1 MTPTSCDVTCANGTA
16 DRLNRHCECAVVDV
30 SALRG
35 QLAARLPS
43 GAVDA
48 DKHAHLFSP
57 FALFVDRAT
66 LDAIAGIARSVVD
79 VARNPHYVAHVL
91 RWAPE
96 IARCNPGSPG
106 GVLGLDFH
114 LTVEGPRLIE
124 INTNPG
130 GLLLG
135 SEMLDVVSACA
146 PNAWV
151 PWVAPRDARAATLE
165 AWVRDMTLQ
174 RDARP
179 ARLAIVDADPTAQFL
194 YPEFE
199 LYRQGF
205 SELGIEA
212 LICAP
217 EALTWRD
224 GALHHEGRAVD
235 AVYNRLTDFALGEP
249 ASAPLATAYRAGA
262 IALTPH
268 PRAHAVFA
276 DKRNLIA
283 LGDAARLSKW
293 GVDPGDIE
301 RLTAAI
307 PETRLLDDAVRDR
320 LWTERK
326 LYFFKPAAGYGSR
339 GSYRGDKLTR
349 STWDALAGGTYVAQ
363 RVAPPSVRVAAGGG
377 ELKADVR
384 CFADDSGVLLFLARL
399 YQGQTTNMR
408 TPGGGFAA
416 VFTQPRDHAARSSV
430 VSADSVRSPRSA

>member
-1 MTPTSCDVTCANGTA
+1 MTPTSCDVTCANGTT
-16 DRLNRHCECAVVDV
+16 DRLNRRCECAVLDV
-30 SALRG
+30 SGLRR

-43 GAVDA
+43 GALDA
-48 DKHAHLFSP
+48 AKHAHLFSS

-96 IARCNPGSPG
+96 IAQRDPGSPG

-135 SEMLDVVSACA
+135 AEMLDAVGACA
-146 PNAWV
+146 PEAWV
-151 PWVAPRDARAATLE
+151 PWVAPGDARAAAVE
-165 AWVRDMTLQ
+165 AWLRDMTLQ

-179 ARLAIVDADPTAQFL
+179 ARLAIVDANPMAQFL
-194 YPEFE
+194 FPEFE

-205 SELGIEA
+205 TELGIEA
-212 LICAP
+212 VICAP

-224 GALHHEGRAVD
+224 GALHHDGRAFD

-249 ASAPLATAYRAGA
+249 ASAPLAAAYRAGA

-276 DKRNLIA
+276 DKRNLVA
-283 LGDAARLSKW
+283 LGDASRLSNW
-293 GVDPGDIE
+293 GVEAEDIE

-307 PETRLLDDAVRDR
+307 PESRLLDDAVRDR
-320 LWTERK
+320 LWADRK
-326 LYFFKPAAGYGSR
+326 PYFFKPASGYGSR

-363 RVAPPSVRVAAGGG
+363 RVAPPSVRVAAGGA

-384 CFADDSGVLLFLARL
+384 CFADDSGVLLFVARL

-416 VFTQPRDHAARSSV
+416 VFTQPRDRGGSASD
-430 VSADSVRSPRSA
+430 VSATAVRSPRSA